1 MNVIPHPLARTRIAT
16 AAVALTLSATGAAQ
30 ATTMEAQVLAASSL
44 PATAPVTQDL
54 VNGAFT
60 ILANPAAGAGHVTG
74 DGVDE
79 TTTWAF
85 DFTTHPNYAA
95 FMASGG
101 LVEARLTL
109 QLNTAFFVNGVAPWT
124 DIVRPATMDGA
135 GVFPG
140 WVIAP
145 FLSGPAGTYVA
156 GETTTS
162 LVAQVGM
169 NGADLFNWLSTH
181 NGLFPMVYG
190 DDAIVTGARLT
201 LVSAPVPEPAPVL
214 LLAAGGLLLAW
225 RRRAAGA

>member
-1 MNVIPHPLARTRIAT
+1 MTLRPLAAIAT
-16 AAVALTLSATGAAQ
+16 PLAAGLLATAPAR
-30 ATTMEAQVLAASSL
+30 AVDMSAQVLAASSL
-44 PATAPVTQDL
+44 PAPAPVTQDI
-54 VNGAFT
+54 VNGSFT

-95 FMASGG
+95 FMAAGG

-109 QLNTAFFVNGVAPWT
+109 MLNTAFFANGVGPVT

-140 WVIAP
+140 WTLPA
-145 FLSGPAGTYVA
+145 FLSGTPGSYVA
-156 GETTTS
+156 GQATTS

-169 NGADLFNWLSTH
+169 NGADLFNWLASH

-190 DDAIVTGARLT
+190 DDAIVTGASLT
-201 LVSAPVPEPAPVL
+201 LVSTPVPEPAPAL

-225 RRRAAGA
+225 RRRSAKP